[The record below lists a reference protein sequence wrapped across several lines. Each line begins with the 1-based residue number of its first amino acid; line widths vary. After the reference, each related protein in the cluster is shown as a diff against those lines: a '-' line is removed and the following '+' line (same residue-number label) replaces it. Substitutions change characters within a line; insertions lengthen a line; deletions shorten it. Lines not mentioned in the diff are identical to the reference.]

1 MITKGHSIDIDCIV
15 IDFESCQKR
24 PDDHDPMIT
33 KGHSIDIDC
42 IVIDFEICPKRPD
55 DHKGVFH

>member
-24 PDDHDPMIT
+24 PDDH

-42 IVIDFEICPKRPD
+42 IVIDFESCQKTTR
-55 DHKGVFH
+55 